1 MAIIWTNKSEVE
13 AKFRKFENEYNQKA
27 ASWLCRL
34 GELVVKYAKENGN
47 YTDRTANLR
56 NSIGYIVVQSGKVI
70 AESFTGGTSPVTA
83 GGDSDSAIEKG
94 KSYAR
99 QVASEYNADK
109 TYLVWVAGMEYAS
122 YVEAKNYDVLQGSGD
137 WVESQAQRQMRSFK
151 RWLMSRT

>member
-1 MAIIWTNKSEVE
+1 MAIVWTNKREVD
-13 AKFRKFENEYNQKA
+13 AKFRKFEHEYNQKA

-70 AESFTGGTSPVTA
+70 AESFTGGASPVTA
-83 GGDSDSAIEKG
+83 GGDSNTAMERG

-99 QVASEYNADK
+99 RVASEYSAEK

-137 WVESQAQRQMRSFK
+137 WVESQAKRQMESFK